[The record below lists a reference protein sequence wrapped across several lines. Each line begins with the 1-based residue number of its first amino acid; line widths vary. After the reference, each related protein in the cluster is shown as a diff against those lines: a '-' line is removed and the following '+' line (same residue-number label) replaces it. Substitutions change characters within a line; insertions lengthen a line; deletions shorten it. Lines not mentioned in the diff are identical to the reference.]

1 MDGGI
6 SGMFAMT
13 ENFLN
18 ILSLKTV
25 TAIQEFSSY
34 LTGNCC
40 ISITKTNTLILSR
53 EIVAVYS
60 KNYMQIHKYT
70 LWARCQVFEC

>member
-6 SGMFAMT
+6 GGMFPMT
-13 ENFLN
+13 ENSFN

-34 LTGNCC
+34 LTGNSC
-40 ISITKTNTLILSR
+40 ISITKTNTLILSE
-53 EIVAVYS
+53 EIIAAYS
-60 KNYMQIHKYT
+60 KNYTQIHT
-70 LWARCQVFEC
+70 LWARCQVPQC